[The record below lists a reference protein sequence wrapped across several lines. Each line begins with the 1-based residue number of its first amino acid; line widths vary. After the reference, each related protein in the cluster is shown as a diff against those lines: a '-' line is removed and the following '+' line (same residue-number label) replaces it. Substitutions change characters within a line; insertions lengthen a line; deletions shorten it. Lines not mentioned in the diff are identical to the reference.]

1 MIYASN
7 SKPYPN
13 HRNIFLINL
22 LEIREHAN
30 MLRIVDMRRMPMK
43 KMKCSNCGRRA
54 FDISKLPKED
64 VEVTLKCRSAE
75 SLFLFHATSSRKLGH
90 HSWHP
95 YCNEGGDSNGKK

>member
-64 VEVTLKCRSAE
+64 VEVTLKCPQCGKFVSV
-75 SLFLFHATSSRKLGH
+75 
-90 HSWHP
+90 P
-95 YCNEGGDSNGKK
+95 CNEESEIKAS